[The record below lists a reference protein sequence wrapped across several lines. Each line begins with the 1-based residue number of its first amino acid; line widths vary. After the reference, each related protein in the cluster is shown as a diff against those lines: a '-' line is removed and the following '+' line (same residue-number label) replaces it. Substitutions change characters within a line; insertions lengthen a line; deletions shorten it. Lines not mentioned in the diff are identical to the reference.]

1 MQQLN
6 PNYVTDNANKKV
18 AVQLSIDTYLK
29 IEEVLENFGLYHLLV
44 DNDARNTAL
53 LSLEEAKD
61 HYKTLKKKK

>member
-29 IEEVLENFGLYHLLV
+29 IEEVLENFGLYHLMV
-44 DNDARNTAL
+44 DEDLPNTAF